1 MSMKIVLG
9 FPPFYLESMY
19 NLPPLGLIR
28 LATALGRA
36 QNAVVLLDFVLA
48 IRKKD
53 LAMGRGIYDECVER
67 ILAERPDIVGISVQ
81 STTFPAAIQLAQKI
95 RDKGSDVK
103 IVLGGHSVSFADRL
117 TLERFPFI
125 DAIVRGEGEETFKA
139 LVQAYD
145 AGVTERGIPGV
156 TFRERGEV
164 LRNPDR
170 MFIERLDDLPL
181 PDYRLAE
188 PFDVYRDAC
197 DIPRSIAILEVGRG
211 CPHHCIYCSESLMW
225 RRQTRQFSPS
235 RLVAEMEVLYRNH
248 GAECFLLAY
257 DQFTAKRPFVESFCH
272 KVIEAGLSHLP
283 WYCISR
289 LDTVDGPVLELM
301 KRAGCESM
309 CYGIDSGSKRTLHF
323 IRKQIDHDILYQRVA
338 ETADQGII
346 PTLSFVIGFPEE
358 ERQDI
363 DETLLLA
370 LRTGIIGNNHPL
382 IQLPTVLQGTDLY
395 SRYQDRL
402 VRCVDTYFALGLE
415 FDQGQ
420 RLESDEALIDAHP
433 DLFCNFYNVPC
444 RGISL
449 EDLDRVANDFPWI
462 VRFFPK
468 TFLLMGMELNKSPS
482 RLFLLWV
489 AWLGNRVEQPER
501 PFSPKDCYRHFR
513 GFVSEVLSQRGPL
526 DRDHLPDIL
535 KYEDLSVE
543 AGKFSVEKQ
552 SFHMDVHQIDPF
564 TPSTNPLKNRKLI
577 VGGFDFPVSEII
589 FDLRS
594 GRFNEKYAP
603 TPTIIIFRQHGDVLD
618 TTEINPFGKDL
629 LDLCDGSRSVEAM
642 AENLYAQYGQEMTRD
657 HFVSACLEAVE
668 SLGTMGLLETRG
680 SE

>member
-1 MSMKIVLG
+1 MSMKIVLV

-28 LATALGRA
+28 LATALGGDPH
-36 QNAVVLLDFVLA
+36 AVVLLDFVLA
-48 IRKKD
+48 IRKRD

-67 ILAERPDIVGISVQ
+67 ILEERPDIVGISVQ

-103 IVLGGHSVSFADRL
+103 VVLGGHSVSFADCL
-117 TLERFPFI
+117 TLERFLFI

-145 AGVTERGIPGV
+145 AGMTVRGIPGV
-156 TFRERGEV
+156 TFREGGKIF
-164 LRNPDR
+164 RNPDR
-170 MFIERLDDLPL
+170 MLIDCLDDLPL
-181 PDYRLAE
+181 PNYRLAE
-188 PFDVYRDAC
+188 PFDVYREAC

-211 CPHHCIYCSESLMW
+211 CPHQCIYCSESIMW
-225 RRQTRQFSPS
+225 RRRTRQFSPS
-235 RLVAEMEVLYRNH
+235 RLVVEMEDLCRNH

-272 KVIEAGLSHLP
+272 KVIEAGLNHLP

-309 CYGIDSGSKRTLHF
+309 CYGIDSGSKKTLHF
-323 IRKQIDHDILYQRVA
+323 IRKQIDQDILYQRVA
-338 ETADQGII
+338 ETAEQGII

-395 SRYQDRL
+395 NRYQSRL

-415 FDQGQ
+415 FDQGK
-420 RLESDEALIDAHP
+420 RLESDEALIAAHP

-449 EDLDRVANDFPWI
+449 QDLDRVANNFPWV
-462 VRFFPK
+462 VRFYPK
-468 TFLLMGMELNKSPS
+468 TFLLLCLELEGSPS
-482 RLFLLWV
+482 SLFLSWTEWLTKRV
-489 AWLGNRVEQPER
+489 ARSER
-501 PFSPKDCYRHFR
+501 PFTPRDCYPHFR
-513 GFVSEVLSQRGPL
+513 EFVSEALSQKGHL

-535 KYEDLSVE
+535 KYEDLCVE
-543 AGKFSVEKQ
+543 VGKFSLEKK
-552 SFHMDVHQIDPF
+552 SFHMDVHQIESF
-564 TPSTNPLKNRKLI
+564 ASSTNFLKNRNMIMGL
-577 VGGFDFPVSEII
+577 FDFSVPEII
-589 FDLRS
+589 FDLKS
-594 GRFNEKYAP
+594 GRFQERYAP
-603 TPTIIIFRQHGDVLD
+603 KPTIVLFRQHGDMLD

-629 LDLCDGSRSVEAM
+629 LDLCDGSHSVESV
-642 AENLYAQYGQEMTRD
+642 AESLYEQYGQEMTRE

-668 SLGTMGLLETRG
+668 SLGTMGLLEPSRTQ
-680 SE
+680 